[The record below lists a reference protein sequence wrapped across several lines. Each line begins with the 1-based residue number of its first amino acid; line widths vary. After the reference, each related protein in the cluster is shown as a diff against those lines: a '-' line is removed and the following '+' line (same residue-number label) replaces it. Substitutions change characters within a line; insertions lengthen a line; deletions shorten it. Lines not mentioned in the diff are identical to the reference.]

1 MSCDEVREL
10 LIDELDGT
18 LPAERAAAV
27 AAHLRECGACREEL
41 EALREAEA
49 AVRAIPRAAAQDAT
63 RKLVPAQ
70 GTLEDETLTLTV
82 ASSDVSFARMKV
94 MAALANN
101 SVALALPVDERG
113 VKATLAPAPLGL
125 GDASKVT
132 AATTVF
138 YC

>member
-49 AVRAIPRAAAQDAT
+49 AVRLLPRVAAPPDFLARVNARIDREAAAPVAAAAAPAPAAT
-63 RKLVPAQ
+63 EQRAKILPMRPRRFLAPP
-70 GTLEDETLTLTV
+70 
-82 ASSDVSFARMKV
+82 
-94 MAALANN
+94 AALAG
-101 SVALALPVDERG
+101 LA
-113 VKATLAPAPLGL
+113 
-125 GDASKVT
+125 
-132 AATTVF
+132 AAVLL
-138 YC
+138 